1 LGCQELLQPGLLPFL
16 HLKKFHPK
24 LEIQYPPNC
33 GGSNGDG
40 TSLFRNLEVHGE
52 ESALLYRK
60 IAHDLAST
68 YSQVIYDPYPIMVA
82 LENSREFDLIANVL
96 PLFRHS
102 GTFNSY
108 PFLNR
113 PRE

>member
-1 LGCQELLQPGLLPFL
+1 LGCQELCQTGSLPFL

-24 LEIQYPPNC
+24 LEFQYPSNC

-40 TSLFRNLEVHGE
+40 TILFRNLEVHGE
-52 ESALLYRK
+52 ESAVLYGK

-68 YSQVIYDPYPIMVA
+68 YSEVIYDPYPGMVA
-82 LENSREFDLIANVL
+82 IENSWELDLIANVL